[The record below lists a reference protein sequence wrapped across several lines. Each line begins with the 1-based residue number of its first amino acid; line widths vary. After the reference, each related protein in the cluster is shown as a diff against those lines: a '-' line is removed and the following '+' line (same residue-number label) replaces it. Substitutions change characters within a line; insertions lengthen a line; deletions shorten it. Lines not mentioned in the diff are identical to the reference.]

1 MMTFNYK
8 IKFMKN
14 KIILLS
20 FSVLSVLSCKKKD
33 ERPSQG
39 PKVVSTVVVENRNV
53 VGYSTFPASIEG
65 RVNNDVRAKMSGYI
79 TQVLVD
85 EGQYVTKGQP
95 LFRLETNSLSQSANA
110 AKAGVGAAQSSV
122 AASDANVKAAQSAVS
137 AAQVEVNK
145 LKPLVEKNIIS
156 SVQLQTAQAN
166 LARAQAQ
173 VAQAVA
179 AKQQASAGVAQAQA
193 NYQGAQANVD
203 YSVIRAPIS
212 GTIGK
217 INFRTGSL
225 VGPGDPMPISTVS
238 DTSELYA
245 YFSMNEKEYLDFLKN
260 SKGATIPEKIKNMPA
275 VELVLANGDVYA
287 EKGYI
292 KAITGQIDAATGSI
306 QFRVS
311 FPNPNKLLSNGN
323 SGTIRIPIT
332 YDNAL
337 VIPESATIEQQG
349 LVYIYKVEKD
359 TAKST
364 VISVID
370 RVNNMVV
377 IKEGAVKG
385 EVVVAEGVGTLK
397 TGTPVKA
404 QPKKFDDLI
413 DAIKPIF

>member
-1 MMTFNYK
+1 MKFNYK

-14 KIILLS
+14 KIVLLS
-20 FSVLSVLSCKKKD
+20 FSVLSVLSCKKGDQK
-33 ERPSQG
+33 PPQG
-39 PKVVSTVVVENRNV
+39 PKVVATVAIENRNV
-53 VGYSTFPASIEG
+53 IGYSTFPASIEG
-65 RVNNDVRAKMSGYI
+65 RVNNEVRAKMQGYV

-95 LFRLETNSLSQSANA
+95 LFRLETNSLNQSANA
-110 AKAGVGAAQSSV
+110 AQAGVGAARSNV

-156 SVQLQTAQAN
+156 NVQLQTAQAN

-179 AKQQASAGVAQAQA
+179 GKQQASAGVAQAQA
-193 NYQGAQANVD
+193 NFQGVQANID

-212 GTIGK
+212 GVVGK

-225 VGPGDPMPISTVS
+225 VGPGDPMPISSVS

-260 SKGATIPEKIKNMPA
+260 SVGASLPEKLKNMPP
-275 VELVLANGDVYA
+275 VELLLANGDVYK
-287 EKGYI
+287 EKGYV
-292 KAITGQIDAATGSI
+292 KAVTGQIDPSTGSI
-306 QFRVS
+306 QFRVV
-311 FPNPNKLLSNGN
+311 FPNPDKLLSNGN
-323 SGTIRIPIT
+323 SGTIRIPIA
-332 YDNAL
+332 YDNVL

-349 LVYIYKVEKD
+349 LVYVYKVKQD
-359 TAKST
+359 TAKSD
-364 VISVID
+364 VIKVID
-370 RVNNMVV
+370 RVNNMVI
-377 IKEGAVKG
+377 IKEGAEKG

-397 TGTPVKA
+397 TGTPVKSE
-404 QPKKFDDLI
+404 PKKFDDLI
-413 DAIKPIF
+413 NAIKPIF

>member
-1 MMTFNYK
+1 
-8 IKFMKN
+8 MKN

-20 FSVLSVLSCKKKD
+20 FSVLSVLSCKKQD
-33 ERPSQG
+33 EKPPQG
-39 PKVVSTVVVENRNV
+39 PKAVSTVQVETRNV
-53 VGYSTFPASIEG
+53 VGYSTFPAKIEG
-65 RVNNDVRAKMSGYI
+65 RVNNDVRAKMQGYI

-85 EGQYVTKGQP
+85 EGQFVRKGQP
-95 LFRLETNSLSQSANA
+95 LFRLETNSLNQSANA
-110 AKAGVGAAQSSV
+110 ARAGVGAARSSV
-122 AASDANVKAAQSAVS
+122 AASDANVKAAQSAVN

-166 LARAQAQ
+166 LAKAQAQ
-173 VAQAVA
+173 VSQAIA
-179 AKQQASAGVAQAQA
+179 SRQQASAGVAQAQA
-193 NYQGAQANVD
+193 NFQGVQANID

-212 GTIGK
+212 GTVGK

-260 SKGATIPEKIKNMPA
+260 AEGATVPEKIKNMPP
-275 VELVLANGDVYA
+275 VELILANGDVYA

-292 KAITGQIDAATGSI
+292 KAITGQIDPSTGSI

-323 SGTIRIPIT
+323 SGTIKIPVA

-337 VIPESATIEQQG
+337 VLPESATYEQQG
-349 LVYIYKVEKD
+349 LVYIYKVNQD
-359 TAKST
+359 TAKSN
-364 VISVID
+364 VISIID
-370 RVNNMVV
+370 RVNNMVI
-377 IKEGAVKG
+377 IKEGAKKG
-385 EVVVAEGVGTLK
+385 EVVVAEGVGTIK
-397 TGTPVKA
+397 SGSPVKP
-404 QPKKFDDLI
+404 QPKKFDDI
-413 DAIKPIF
+413 INAIKPQF